1 MDEKAKKLKEL
12 KLEINEFRNLKSFE
26 SQQLFIYDHFSEMR
40 IKVDTAF
47 SLKVMNESESLKDE
61 IDTNWLEVI
70 DKIKSFESQCLEKL
84 EVDFL
89 ETFYLNITYL

>member
-70 DKIKSFESQCLEKL
+70 DKIKSFEKECLEKL

>member
-61 IDTNWLEVI
+61 IDTNGHQVI
-70 DKIKSFESQCLEKL
+70 ENIKSFETECQENL

>member
-1 MDEKAKKLKEL
+1 
-12 KLEINEFRNLKSFE
+12 
-26 SQQLFIYDHFSEMR
+26 MR

-70 DKIKSFESQCLEKL
+70 DKIKSFETKCLEKL

-89 ETFYLNITYL
+89 ENFYLNITYL

>member
-70 DKIKSFESQCLEKL
+70 DKIKSFETECQEKL

>member
-70 DKIKSFESQCLEKL
+70 DKIKSFETECLEKL